1 MNIQL
6 TLTPTE
12 ARKLAI
18 VVQRLADASPAT
30 GRAPDAGNLMEM
42 TRALGCIQIDP
53 IRAVER
59 TQYLVLWSRL
69 GAYDMDLLDR
79 LLYDEVQLFEYWAH
93 CASIVLTEDYPIHAT
108 NMRHYAANST
118 ERNAWIE
125 ANPRLHRHILDR
137 LRVDGPLPA
146 KAFENLTDEPW
157 KSNGWNNN
165 RNVGMMLDF
174 LWRRGEVVIAG
185 RSGRTRLWHLA
196 DVALPAWTPQD
207 PLSAEETVHLAAQT
221 SLRNLGVATPRQI
234 TQYFIR
240 NRYPKLKTILARL
253 EDEGRV
259 VRAQIQDKGEIWPG
273 EWHIHVD
280 SLPLLERIQ
289 AGDWTPRTTLLSPFD
304 NLISDRARTEQLFD
318 FHYRMEIYV
327 PKAKR
332 QYGYYVLP
340 ILHGDRLIGR
350 VNPKMDRKRNR
361 LLVENVYAESGA
373 PDSAEIGRIVAESIA
388 GLAKFL
394 GAESVEM
401 AGADAHSVPAS
412 WQAGLRGV

>member
-12 ARKLAI
+12 ARRLAI
-18 VVQRLADASPAT
+18 AAQHLAGAPFTT
-30 GRAPDAGNLMEM
+30 GNAPDAGSLMELA
-42 TRALGCIQIDP
+42 RNLGCIQIDP

-69 GAYDMDLLDR
+69 GAYDMTLLDR

-108 NMRHYAANST
+108 NMHHYAANST

-125 ANPRLHRHILDR
+125 ANPRLHQHILDR
-137 LRVDGPLPA
+137 LRVDGPL
-146 KAFENLTDEPW
+146 KAVEFENLADTPW
-157 KSNGWNNN
+157 RSNGWNNN

-196 DVALPAWTPQD
+196 DVALPAWTPRE
-207 PLSAEETVHLAAQT
+207 PLTEAEMVYLAAQK
-221 SLRNLGVATPRQI
+221 SLRNLGIATSRQI

-253 EDEGRV
+253 EDEERV
-259 VRAQIQDKGEIWPG
+259 VRAQVQDGGEAWPG
-273 EWHIHVD
+273 EWYIHAD
-280 SLPLLERIQ
+280 SLPQLARIQ
-289 AGDWTPRTTLLSPFD
+289 ADDWTPRTTLLSPFD
-304 NLISDRARTEQLFD
+304 NLICDRERMELLFN

-327 PKAKR
+327 PKVKR

-350 VNPKMDRKRNR
+350 VNPKMDRKRKR
-361 LLVENVYAESGA
+361 LVVENVYAETGA
-373 PDSAEIGRIVAESIA
+373 PDAPEVGRAVAESIA
-388 GLAKFL
+388 GLAEFL
-394 GAESVEM
+394 GAGGVEM
-401 AGADAHSVPAS
+401 AEADVHPVPAG
-412 WQAGLRGV
+412 WQAGLQGV